1 MKLVEAIHFQGT
13 LGGDSAESRRV
24 PSFETRHTIKARRKC
39 FKIKSFDIHLKL
51 KI

>member
-1 MKLVEAIHFQGT
+1 MSDFAKSCRAL
-13 LGGDSAESRRV
+13 DSAESRRV